1 MYEENQ
7 DLRELNQIIDDAPS
21 LVRLKSSQHEPI
33 LNRVLA
39 LVASFNE
46 DVLSERQVLESE
58 ALKVAEIS
66 LSKNIMLPTRE
77 QVEFRVFREL
87 SNFLEMAVSGDS
99 KDLAMEY
106 TDFLS
111 AGHPLSTS
119 PELDE
124 LSEEEVREL
133 RAEWTV
139 ADPRISPQLRPMI
152 ASALVSPQDSV
163 EREYAIAMLSNVE
176 DSKVLKDL
184 SLALHDA
191 K

>member
-7 DLRELNQIIDDAPS
+7 DLQELNQIIDDAPS

-33 LNRVLA
+33 LDRVLA

-77 QVEFRVFREL
+77 QVEFKVFREL

-119 PELDE
+119 PELVE
-124 LSEEEVREL
+124 LSEEEVKEL

-139 ADPRISPQLRPMI
+139 ADPRISPELRPMI

>member
-66 LSKNIMLPTRE
+66 LSKNITLPTRE

-124 LSEEEVREL
+124 LSEEEVKEL

>member
-7 DLRELNQIIDDAPS
+7 DLQELNQIIDDAPS

-77 QVEFRVFREL
+77 QVEFKVFREL

-119 PELDE
+119 PELAE
-124 LSEEEVREL
+124 LSEEEVKEL